1 VVRLWSQIDHSPR
14 PVMQRPGLSAR
25 ITKKEAAV
33 IEWDRKLAGEGLS
46 FDDVLLVPAESGVL
60 PKETDV
66 RTRLTAKIPLNIPL
80 VSSAMDTVSETELA
94 IALAREG
101 GLTFIHKNQP
111 IERQAEMVRKVKRS
125 EAGMIVDPITLP
137 PTATYGDAEALMK
150 EYRISGVPIV
160 HPDGKLAGIVTNR
173 DTRFE
178 TDLSTPIKDLMTSE
192 NLVTVPVGTTLDQAT
207 EEFKVHKIEKL
218 LVVDDD
224 YKLRGLITIKDL
236 MKIIEFP
243 NACKDDMGR
252 LRVGAAVGV
261 SKDTEERVRALI
273 EAQTDVICID
283 TAHGHSRGVLDTIA
297 SIREKYPDIQL
308 MAGNVATAAGT
319 KALIDRGVDCVKVGI
334 GPGSI
339 CTTRVVT
346 GCGVPQI
353 TAVSVCAEEAY
364 KQSIPVVADGG
375 VRYSGDIVKALA
387 AGAHAVMIGSLFAG
401 TTESPGERILWEGR
415 SYKAYRAMGSVG
427 AMSAGYAADRY
438 FQEDQKKMV
447 PEGIEGMVPHKG
459 PVADVAF
466 QLIGGLRAG
475 MGYTGAADIT
485 ELHKKARFVRLSPAG
500 LVESHPHDI
509 TITKEAP
516 NYERRLPFS

>member
-1 VVRLWSQIDHSPR
+1 MADWDRID
-14 PVMQRPGLSAR
+14 
-25 ITKKEAAV
+25 
-33 IEWDRKLAGEGLS
+33 WDRKLSGEGLS
-46 FDDVLLVPAESGVL
+46 FDDVLLIPAESGVL

-66 RTRLTAKIPLNIPL
+66 RTRLTNRITLNIPL
-80 VSSAMDTVSETELA
+80 LSAAMDTVSETGLA

-101 GLTFIHKNQP
+101 GLTIIHKNQP

-137 PTATYGDAEALMK
+137 LSATYGDAEALMK
-150 EYRISGVPIV
+150 EYRISGVPII
-160 HPDGKLAGIVTNR
+160 HADGTLAGIVTNR

-178 TDLSTPIKDLMTSE
+178 TDYSKPIQELMTSA
-192 NLVTVPVGTTLDQAT
+192 NLVTVPVGTTLDQAI
-207 EEFKVHKIEKL
+207 ERFKVHKIEKL

-224 YKLRGLITIKDL
+224 FKLRGLITIKDITK
-236 MKIIEFP
+236 MIEFP
-243 NACKDDMGR
+243 NSCKDELGR

-261 SKDTEERVRALI
+261 SRDTEARVEALV
-273 EAQTDVICID
+273 EAQADVICID
-283 TAHGHSRGVLDTIA
+283 TAHGHSKGVLDVVA

-319 KALIDRGVDCVKVGI
+319 RALIDRGVDAVKVGI

-353 TAVSVCAEEAY
+353 TAVADCAAEGY
-364 KQSIPVVADGG
+364 RSGIPIVADGG
-375 VRYSGDIVKALA
+375 IRYSGDVVKAIA
-387 AGAHAVMIGSLFAG
+387 TGAHSVMIGSIFAG
-401 TTESPGERILWEGR
+401 TTESPGERVLWEGR
-415 SYKAYRAMGSVG
+415 SYKVYRAMGSVG
-427 AMSAGYAADRY
+427 AMSEGSADRY
-438 FQEDQKKMV
+438 FQEDQKKLV

-459 PVADVAF
+459 PLSDVVF
-466 QLIGGLRAG
+466 QLVGGLRAG
-475 MGYTGAADIT
+475 MGYTGSATIED
-485 ELHKKARFVRLSPAG
+485 LHRKACFMRISAAG
-500 LVESHPHDI
+500 LTESHPHDI

>member
-1 VVRLWSQIDHSPR
+1 
-14 PVMQRPGLSAR
+14 
-25 ITKKEAAV
+25 V

-46 FDDVLLVPAESGVL
+46 FDDILLVPEESGVL

-66 RTRLTAKIPLNIPL
+66 RTQLTSKIALNIPL
-80 VSSAMDTVSETELA
+80 LSAAMDTVSETELA

-101 GLTFIHKNQP
+101 GLTIIHKNQP
-111 IERQAEMVRKVKRS
+111 IDRQAEMVRKVKRS

-137 PTATYGDAEALMK
+137 PTATYGDAEALMN

-160 HPDGKLAGIVTNR
+160 NPDGTLAGIVTNR

-178 TDLSTPIKDLMTSE
+178 TDLSKPIKELMTSK
-192 NLVTVPVGTTLDQAT
+192 NLVTVPVGTNLDQAK
-207 EEFKVHKIEKL
+207 EQFKVHKIEKL
-218 LVVDDD
+218 LVVDEDF
-224 YKLRGLITIKDL
+224 KLRGLITIKDI

-243 NACKDDMGR
+243 DACKDDMGR

-261 SKDTEERVRALI
+261 AKDSAERVQALV
-273 EAQTDVICID
+273 EAQADIICID

-297 SIREKYPDIQL
+297 AIREQYPDIQL

-319 KALIDRGVDCVKVGI
+319 KALIERGVNSVKIGI

-353 TAVSVCAEEAY
+353 TAISACAAEAY
-364 KQSIPVVADGG
+364 KYGIPVVADGG
-375 VRYSGDIVKALA
+375 IRYSGDIVKALA
-387 AGAHAVMIGSLFAG
+387 AGAHSVMIGSVFAG

-427 AMSAGYAADRY
+427 AMSVGHAADRY

-459 PVADVAF
+459 PMADVVF

-475 MGYTGAADIT
+475 MGYTGAASIN
-485 ELHKKARFVRLSPAG
+485 ELHKKARFVRISPAG
-500 LVESHPHDI
+500 LVESHPHDV

-516 NYERRLPFS
+516 NYERRMPFS

>member
-1 VVRLWSQIDHSPR
+1 VID
-14 PVMQRPGLSAR
+14 
-25 ITKKEAAV
+25 
-33 IEWDRKLAGEGLS
+33 WDAKIAGEGLS
-46 FDDVLLVPAESGVL
+46 FDDILLIPAESGVL

-66 RTRLTAKIPLNIPL
+66 RTQLTSKISLNIPL
-80 VSSAMDTVSETELA
+80 LAAAMDTVSETSLA

-101 GLTFIHKNQP
+101 GLTIIHKNQP
-111 IERQAEMVRKVKRS
+111 IDRQAEMVRKVKRS

-137 PTATYGDAEALMK
+137 PTATLGDAEQLMN
-150 EYRISGVPIV
+150 EYRISGVPVV
-160 HPDGKLAGIVTNR
+160 HADGKLVGIVTNR

-178 TDLSTPIKDLMTSE
+178 TDHSRLIKDLMTSE
-192 NLVTVPVGTTLDQAT
+192 NLVTVPVGTNLDQAK
-207 EEFKVHKIEKL
+207 EQFKIHKIEKL

-224 YKLRGLITIKDL
+224 FILRGLITIKDI

-243 NACKDDMGR
+243 NACKDGLGR

-261 SKDTEERVRALI
+261 AKDTAERVAALV
-273 EAQTDVICID
+273 EAQADIICID
-283 TAHGHSRGVLDTIA
+283 TAHGHSKGVLDAIA
-297 SIREKYPDIQL
+297 AIREQYPDVEI
-308 MAGNVATAAGT
+308 MAGNVATAAGA
-319 KALIDRGVDCVKVGI
+319 KALIERGVNSIKVGI

-353 TAVSVCAEEAY
+353 TAVSACAAEAY
-364 KQSIPVVADGG
+364 KYGVPVVADGG
-375 VRYSGDIVKALA
+375 IRYSGDIVKALA
-387 AGAHAVMIGSLFAG
+387 SGAHSVMIGSLFAG

-427 AMSAGYAADRY
+427 AMSVGHSADRY

-459 PVADVAF
+459 PLSDMVF

-475 MGYTGAADIT
+475 MGYTGAASLE
-485 ELHKKARFVRLSPAG
+485 ELHKKARFMRISPAG
-500 LVESHPHDI
+500 LAESHPHDV

>member
-1 VVRLWSQIDHSPR
+1 
-14 PVMQRPGLSAR
+14 M
-25 ITKKEAAV
+25 

-46 FDDVLLVPAESGVL
+46 FDDILLVPAESEIL

-66 RTRLTAKIPLNIPL
+66 RTQLTSKITLNIPL
-80 VSSAMDTVSETELA
+80 LSAAMDTVSETELA

-101 GLTFIHKNQP
+101 GITIIHKNQP
-111 IERQAEMVRKVKRS
+111 IDRQAEMVRKVKRS

-150 EYRISGVPIV
+150 EYRISGVPVV

-178 TDLSTPIKDLMTSE
+178 TDLSKPINELMTSE
-192 NLVTVPVGTTLDQAT
+192 NLVTVPVGTTLDQARDQ
-207 EEFKVHKIEKL
+207 FKVHKIEKL
-218 LVVDDD
+218 LVVDEDF
-224 YKLRGLITIKDL
+224 KLRGLITIKDI

-243 NACKDDMGR
+243 NACKDDLGR

-261 SKDTEERVRALI
+261 AKDTAERVQALV
-273 EAQTDVICID
+273 EAQADVICID

-297 SIREKYPDIQL
+297 AIREQYPEVQL

-319 KALIDRGVDCVKVGI
+319 KAIIERGVNSVKIGI

-353 TAVSVCAEEAY
+353 TAISTCAAEAY
-364 KQSIPVVADGG
+364 KYGIPVVADGG

-387 AGAHAVMIGSLFAG
+387 AGAHSVMIGSVFAG

-427 AMSAGYAADRY
+427 AMSAGHSADRY
-438 FQEDQKKMV
+438 FQEDQKKMA
-447 PEGIEGMVPHKG
+447 ENCSKTLGI
-459 PVADVAF
+459 DLSAF
-466 QLIGGLRAG
+466 QS
-475 MGYTGAADIT
+475 DS
-485 ELHKKARFVRLSPAG
+485 K
-500 LVESHPHDI
+500 
-509 TITKEAP
+509 
-516 NYERRLPFS
+516 

>member
-1 VVRLWSQIDHSPR
+1 VID
-14 PVMQRPGLSAR
+14 
-25 ITKKEAAV
+25 
-33 IEWDRKLAGEGLS
+33 WDRKIAGEGLS
-46 FDDVLLVPAESGVL
+46 FDDILLIPAESSVL

-66 RTRLTAKIPLNIPL
+66 RTRLTARISLNIPL
-80 VSSAMDTVSETELA
+80 LSAAMDTVSETALA

-101 GLTFIHKNQP
+101 GLTIIHKNQP

-137 PTATYGDAEALMK
+137 LTATYGDAEAIMQ
-150 EYRISGVPIV
+150 EYHISGVPIV
-160 HPDGKLAGIVTNR
+160 RPDGTLAGIVTNR

-178 TDLSTPIKDLMTSE
+178 TDFTKPIQDLMTSKD
-192 NLVTVPVGTTLDQAT
+192 LVTVPVGTTLDQARDM
-207 EEFKVHKIEKL
+207 FKVHKIEKL
-218 LVVDDD
+218 LVVDGDF
-224 YKLRGLITIKDL
+224 KLRGLITIKDI

-243 NACKDDMGR
+243 NACKDDLGR
-252 LRVGAAVGV
+252 LRVGSAVGV
-261 SKDTEERVRALI
+261 AKDTADRVQALV
-273 EAQTDVICID
+273 EAQTDIVCID
-283 TAHGHSRGVLDTIA
+283 TAHGHSRGVLEA
-297 SIREKYPDIQL
+297 VERIRERYPEIQI

-319 KALIDRGVDCVKVGI
+319 KALIERGADCVKVGI

-353 TAVSVCAEEAY
+353 TAVSACAAEAY
-364 KQSIPVVADGG
+364 KYGVPIVADGG
-375 VRYSGDIVKALA
+375 IRYSGDVVKALA
-387 AGAHAVMIGSLFAG
+387 SGAHSVMIGSLFAG

-427 AMSAGYAADRY
+427 AMSVGHAADRY

-459 PVADVAF
+459 PLGDVVF

-475 MGYTGAADIT
+475 MGYTGAGSIE
-485 ELHKKARFVRLSPAG
+485 ELHKKARFLRISAAG
-500 LVESHPHDI
+500 LAESHPHDV

>member
-1 VVRLWSQIDHSPR
+1 
-14 PVMQRPGLSAR
+14 M
-25 ITKKEAAV
+25 

-46 FDDVLLVPAESGVL
+46 FDDILLVPAESGVL

-66 RTRLTAKIPLNIPL
+66 RTQLTSKISLNIPL
-80 VSSAMDTVSETELA
+80 LSAAMDTVSETELA

-101 GLTFIHKNQP
+101 GMTIIHKNQP

-137 PTATYGDAEALMK
+137 PTATLGDAEALMK

-178 TDLSTPIKDLMTSE
+178 TDLSKSVKDLMTSE
-192 NLVTVPVGTTLDQAT
+192 NLVTVAVGTTLDEAKEQ
-207 EEFKVHKIEKL
+207 FKHHKIEKL

-224 YKLRGLITIKDL
+224 YKLRGLITIKDI

-243 NACKDDMGR
+243 DACKDDMGR

-261 SKDTEERVRALI
+261 SKDTADRVQALV
-273 EAQTDVICID
+273 EAQADIVCID

-297 SIREKYPDIQL
+297 SVRQQYPDVQL

-319 KALIDRGVDCVKVGI
+319 KALIERGVNCVKVGI

-353 TAVSVCAEEAY
+353 TAISACAAEAY
-364 KQSIPVVADGG
+364 KYGIPVVADGG
-375 VRYSGDIVKALA
+375 IRYSGDIVKALA
-387 AGAHAVMIGSLFAG
+387 AGAHSVMIGSLFAG

-427 AMSAGYAADRY
+427 AMSVGHAADRY

-459 PVADVAF
+459 PITDVVY

-475 MGYTGAADIT
+475 MGYTGSADIA
-485 ELHKKARFVRLSPAG
+485 ELHKRAHFVRVSPAG
-500 LVESHPHDI
+500 LAESHPHDV

-516 NYERRLPFS
+516 NYERRMPFS

>member
-1 VVRLWSQIDHSPR
+1 MID
-14 PVMQRPGLSAR
+14 
-25 ITKKEAAV
+25 
-33 IEWDRKLAGEGLS
+33 WDRKIAGEGLS
-46 FDDVLLVPAESGVL
+46 FDDILLIPAESGVL

-66 RTRLTAKIPLNIPL
+66 RTRLTGKIGLNIPL
-80 VSSAMDTVSETELA
+80 LSAAMDTVSETTLA

-101 GLTFIHKNQP
+101 GLCIIHKNQP
-111 IERQAEMVRKVKRS
+111 IDRQAEMVRKVKRS

-137 PTATYGDAEALMK
+137 LTAAYGDAEALMK

-160 HPDGKLAGIVTNR
+160 YPDGRLAGIVTNR

-178 TDLSTPIKDLMTSE
+178 TDLAKPITELMTSQ
-192 NLVTVPVGTTLDQAT
+192 NLVTVPVGTTLDQAIDQ
-207 EEFKVHKIEKL
+207 FKVHKIEKL

-224 YKLRGLITIKDL
+224 FKLRGLITIKDI
-236 MKIIEFP
+236 MKMIEFP
-243 NACKDDMGR
+243 SACKDDLGR

-261 SKDTEERVRALI
+261 AKDTAERVQALV
-273 EAQTDVICID
+273 EAQADIICID
-283 TAHGHSRGVLDTIA
+283 TAHGHSRGVLDAIA
-297 SIREKYPDIQL
+297 AIREQYPEVEL
-308 MAGNVATAAGT
+308 LAGNVATAEAT
-319 KALIDRGVDCVKVGI
+319 KALIERGVDSVKVGI

-353 TAVSVCAEEAY
+353 TAVSACAAEAY
-364 KQSIPVVADGG
+364 KYGVPIVADGG
-375 VRYSGDIVKALA
+375 IRYSGDVVKALA
-387 AGAHAVMIGSLFAG
+387 SGAHSVMIGSLFAG

-427 AMSAGYAADRY
+427 AMSQGHSADRY

-459 PVADVAF
+459 PLSDVVY
-466 QLIGGLRAG
+466 QLVGGLRAG
-475 MGYTGAADIT
+475 MGYTGAGSVE
-485 ELHKKARFVRLSPAG
+485 ELHKKARFMRISPAG
-500 LVESHPHDI
+500 LAESHPHDI

>member
-1 VVRLWSQIDHSPR
+1 
-14 PVMQRPGLSAR
+14 
-25 ITKKEAAV
+25 V

-46 FDDVLLVPAESGVL
+46 FDDILLVPAESGVL
-60 PKETDV
+60 PKETDI
-66 RTRLTAKIPLNIPL
+66 RTQLTSKIALNIPL
-80 VSSAMDTVSETELA
+80 ISAAMDTVSETELA

-101 GLTFIHKNQP
+101 GIAIIHKNQP
-111 IERQAEMVRKVKRS
+111 IDRQADMVRKVKRS

-137 PTATYGDAEALMK
+137 PSATLGDAEALMK
-150 EYRISGVPIV
+150 EYRISGVPV
-160 HPDGKLAGIVTNR
+160 VNADGTLAGIVTNR

-178 TDLSTPIKDLMTSE
+178 TDLSKPIKELMTSD
-192 NLVTVPVGTTLDQAT
+192 NLVTVPVGTTLDQARDQ
-207 EEFKVHKIEKL
+207 FKIHKIEKL

-243 NACKDDMGR
+243 RACKDAMGR

-261 SKDTEERVRALI
+261 AKDTPERVQALV
-273 EAQTDVICID
+273 EAQTDLICLD
-283 TAHGHSRGVLDTIA
+283 TAHGHSRGVLDVIA
-297 SIREKYPDIQL
+297 SIREQYPDIQI

-319 KALIDRGVDCVKVGI
+319 KALIDRGVNAVKVGI

-346 GCGVPQI
+346 GCGVPQV
-353 TAVSVCAEEAY
+353 TAISACASEAY
-364 KQSIPVVADGG
+364 KINVPVVADGG
-375 VRYSGDIVKALA
+375 IRYSGDIVKALA
-387 AGAHAVMIGSLFAG
+387 AGAHSVMIGSLFAG

-459 PVADVAF
+459 PISDVVF

-475 MGYTGAADIT
+475 MGYSGAASIA
-485 ELHKKARFVRLSPAG
+485 ELHKKACFVRVSPAG
-500 LVESHPHDI
+500 LVESHPHDV

-516 NYERRLPFS
+516 NYERRMPFS

>member
-1 VVRLWSQIDHSPR
+1 MTDWSSID
-14 PVMQRPGLSAR
+14 
-25 ITKKEAAV
+25 
-33 IEWDRKLAGEGLS
+33 WDRKLAGEGLS
-46 FDDVLLVPAESGVL
+46 FDDVLLIPAESGVL

-66 RTRLTAKIPLNIPL
+66 RTRLTGKITLNIPL
-80 VSSAMDTVSETELA
+80 LSAAMDTVSETTLA

-101 GLTFIHKNQP
+101 GLTILHKNQP
-111 IERQAEMVRKVKRS
+111 VERQAEMVRKVKRS

-137 PTATYGDAEALMK
+137 TTATYGDAEALMK

-160 HPDGKLAGIVTNR
+160 HPDGTLAGIVTNR

-178 TDLSTPIKDLMTSE
+178 TDYSKPIRDLMTST
-192 NLVTVPVGTTLDQAT
+192 NLVTVPVGTTLDQAIDR
-207 EEFKVHKIEKL
+207 FKVHKIEKL
-218 LVVDDD
+218 LVVDED
-224 YKLRGLITIKDL
+224 YKLRGLITIKDITK
-236 MKIIEFP
+236 MIEFP
-243 NACKDDMGR
+243 NSCKDDLGR

-261 SKDTEERVRALI
+261 SKDTEARVEALV
-273 EAQTDVICID
+273 EAQADVICID
-283 TAHGHSRGVLDTIA
+283 TAHGHSKGVLDVVA

-319 KALIDRGVDCVKVGI
+319 RALIERGVDAVKVGI

-353 TAVSVCAEEAY
+353 TAVADCAAEAY
-364 KQSIPVVADGG
+364 KYGIPIVADGG
-375 VRYSGDIVKALA
+375 IRYSGDVAKAIA
-387 AGAHAVMIGSLFAG
+387 TGAHSVMIGSIFAG

-427 AMSAGYAADRY
+427 AMSEGSADRY
-438 FQEDQKKMV
+438 FQEDQKKLV

-459 PVADVAF
+459 PLSDVVF
-466 QLIGGLRAG
+466 QLVGGLRAG
-475 MGYTGAADIT
+475 MGYTGAGTIE
-485 ELHKKARFVRLSPAG
+485 ELHRKARFMRISAAG
-500 LVESHPHDI
+500 LAESHPHDI

>member
-1 VVRLWSQIDHSPR
+1 
-14 PVMQRPGLSAR
+14 M
-25 ITKKEAAV
+25 
-33 IEWDRKLAGEGLS
+33 EWDRKIAGEGLS
-46 FDDVLLVPAESGVL
+46 FDDILLIPAESGVL

-66 RTRLTAKIPLNIPL
+66 RTQLTGKISLNIPL
-80 VSSAMDTVSETELA
+80 LSAAMDTVSETALA
-94 IALAREG
+94 ISLAREG
-101 GLTFIHKNQP
+101 GLTIIHKNQP
-111 IERQAEMVRKVKRS
+111 IDRQAEMVRKVKRS

-137 PTATYGDAEALMK
+137 PSATYGDAELLMK
-150 EYRISGVPIV
+150 EYRISGVPVV
-160 HPDGKLAGIVTNR
+160 HPDGTLAGIVTNR

-178 TDLSTPIKDLMTSE
+178 TDLSKPIKELMTSK
-192 NLVTVPVGTTLDQAT
+192 NLVTVPVGTTLDQARDQ
-207 EEFKVHKIEKL
+207 FKIHKIEKL

-224 YKLRGLITIKDL
+224 YRLRGLITIKDL

-243 NACKDDMGR
+243 DACKDELGR

-261 SKDTEERVRALI
+261 AKDTADRVQALV
-273 EAQTDVICID
+273 EAQADIICID
-283 TAHGHSRGVLDTIA
+283 TAHGHSRGVLDAIA
-297 SIREKYPDIQL
+297 AIRERYPDVQL

-319 KALIDRGVDCVKVGI
+319 KALIERGVNSVKVGI

-353 TAVSVCAEEAY
+353 TAISSCAAEAY
-364 KQSIPVVADGG
+364 KYGVPIVADGG
-375 VRYSGDIVKALA
+375 VRYSGDVVKALA
-387 AGAHAVMIGSLFAG
+387 SGAHSVMIGSLFAG

-427 AMSAGYAADRY
+427 AMSVGHSADRY
-438 FQEDQKKMV
+438 FQEDQKKLV

-459 PVADVAF
+459 PLSDMVF

-475 MGYTGAADIT
+475 MGYAGAGSVED
-485 ELHKKARFVRLSPAG
+485 LHRKARFMRISPAG
-500 LVESHPHDI
+500 LAESHPHDVQ
-509 TITKEAP
+509 ITKEAP